1 MVRTTLA
8 AALVALAAAPL
19 AAQDTEI
26 EALRGSE
33 KLAAILKRVASA
45 QAEIRTLQA
54 DFEQRR
60 VSRLLAE
67 PSVSQ
72 GRLYLRVPDQVRWE
86 YLSPRTMT
94 VLIAGG
100 YATTYRPDE
109 RRAERV
115 AIGRMQRRVFHYM
128 TVTEPLDELR
138 DHFSFTFRDPIGTKG
153 HYQLIL
159 KPTGPIIARR
169 ISELAIEIDR
179 REYLPLSFSYT
190 EPDGDSTSYK
200 FRNVVRNGE
209 IDEAMFSLELPP
221 DVEVVEVAVKRAE

>member
-1 MVRTTLA
+1 MLRRT
-8 AALVALAAAPL
+8 VAVAFVVLAAAPL
-19 AAQDTEI
+19 AAQDPEI
-26 EALRGSE
+26 DTLRGSE
-33 KLAAILKRVASA
+33 KLAAVLKKVASA

-72 GRLYLRVPDQVRWE
+72 GRLYVRVPDHVRWE
-86 YLSPRTMT
+86 YLAPRTMT

-100 YATTYRPDE
+100 YATTYRPDD

-115 AIGRMQRRVFHYM
+115 AIGRMQRRIFHYM

-138 DHFSFTFRDPIGTKG
+138 EHFSFTFRDPIGVKG
-153 HYQLIL
+153 NYQLIL
-159 KPTGPIIARR
+159 KPTHPLVARR
-169 ISELAIEIDR
+169 VSELAIEIDR
-179 REYLPLSFSYT
+179 REYLPLSFSYS
-190 EPDGDSTSYK
+190 EPDGDRTSYV

-209 IDEAMFSLELPP
+209 IAEAMFTLELPA
-221 DVEVVEVAVKRAE
+221 DVEVVELAVKRGE

>member
-19 AAQDTEI
+19 AAQDAEI
-26 EALRGSE
+26 EALKGSA
-33 KLAAILKRVASA
+33 KLAAVLKQVASA

-72 GRLYLRVPDQVRWE
+72 GRLYVRVPDEVRWE
-86 YLSPRTMT
+86 YLAPRPMT

-100 YATTYRPDE
+100 YATTYRPEE

-115 AIGRMQRRVFHYM
+115 AIGRMQRRIFHYM

-138 DHFSFTFRDPIGTKG
+138 DHFSFTFYDPVGVKG
-153 HYQLIL
+153 NYRLIL
-159 KPTGPIIARR
+159 KPTHPLVARR

-179 REYLPLSFSYT
+179 REYLPLSFSYS
-190 EPDGDSTSYK
+190 EPDGDSTAYR

-209 IDEAMFSLELPP
+209 IADAMFKLELPP
-221 DVEVVEVAVKRAE
+221 GVEVVEVAVRRAE

>member
-19 AAQDTEI
+19 AAQDPEI

-33 KLAAILKRVASA
+33 KLAAVLKRVASV

-138 DHFSFTFRDPIGTKG
+138 DHFSFTFRDPIGSKG
-153 HYQLIL
+153 NYQLIL
-159 KPTGPIIARR
+159 KPTHPIIARR

-190 EPDGDSTSYK
+190 EPDGDSTAYR

-209 IDEAMFSLELPP
+209 IAEAMFSLELPP